1 MTFTFDKVMTVDEA
15 RERFATTRD
24 TMLSQ
29 VCADIVE
36 GFNAA
41 DSEAIGTY
49 NLDELEMMSEKFQNW
64 QIRQRDRRANPQE
77 EGDDKAQ
84 VISVDAI
91 ARKIN
96 ADTEK
101 TDVRAVR
108 RNGGLLFVRDSVW
121 TPEEGD
127 DTEGDAS

>member
-1 MTFTFDKVMTVDEA
+1 MSFTFEKVLTVEEA
-15 RERFATTRD
+15 KERFATTRD

-29 VCADIVE
+29 VCSDIVE

-41 DSEAIGTY
+41 GSDVIGPYT
-49 NLDELEMMSEKFQNW
+49 LDELEMMSDKFQNW

-77 EGDDKAQ
+77 DGDDKAQ

-96 ADTEK
+96 ADRDK
-101 TDVRAVR
+101 TDVRAMR
-108 RNGGLLFVRDSVW
+108 RNGGLLFARASAW
-121 TPEEGD
+121 TPEADE
-127 DTEGDAS
+127 EAEADAS